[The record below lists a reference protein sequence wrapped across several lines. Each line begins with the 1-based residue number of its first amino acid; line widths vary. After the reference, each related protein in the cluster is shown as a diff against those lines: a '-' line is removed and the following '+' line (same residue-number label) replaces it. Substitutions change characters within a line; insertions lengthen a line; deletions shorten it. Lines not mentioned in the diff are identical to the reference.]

1 MNRTQI
7 RLVQASFE
15 AVARQRNR
23 TTAIFLAQVFVR
35 EPALRAVFR
44 GELKAQAAALHSA
57 LAEIVPSLDRLYPIV
72 PALEWLGVRAARCGV
87 GFRQYDAVEGAM
99 LAALADTLGAGF
111 TDELRD
117 AWKAAFRRVAG
128 IMIAAS
134 EPELLAA

>member
-1 MNRTQI
+1 MNRAQI

-15 AVARQRNR
+15 TVSRQRNR
-23 TTAIFLAQVFVR
+23 TTAIFLAQLFVR
-35 EPALRAVFR
+35 EPSLRAVFR

-72 PALEWLGVRAARCGV
+72 PALEWLGVRAGRCGV

-99 LAALADTLGAGF
+99 LAALADTLGDAFG
-111 TDELRD
+111 DSLRD

-134 EPELLAA
+134 EMEPLAA